1 PAAGDCNS
9 AEFCTGSSNDC
20 PPDSLAPAGTP
31 CSMGSGGGIPCG
43 GTSPTCSASGV
54 CIGGCRVGDGFCC
67 DDHGM
72 GEMCYRAPCR

>member
-1 PAAGDCNS
+1 
-9 AEFCTGSSNDC
+9 
-20 PPDSLAPAGTP
+20 
-31 CSMGSGGGIPCG
+31 MGSGGGIPCG